1 MTDKLITAFV
11 RALVSLVAGVSV
23 DTLPLVEVDSSN
35 SVVVSKAVVLIVTS
49 SVIVV
54 VELEDGRLVWL
65 VVWLVETIDSGV
77 VVLTAIVVSWPT
89 VDIEGVEEVNESAE
103 VVVNSTVGVVIVSNL
118 HGSESKVIYKVIL
131 VGNKILTVS
140 NKDGSIKGS

>member
-11 RALVSLVAGVSV
+11 RALVSGVSV
-23 DTLPLVEVDSSN
+23 DTLPLVEVDTSN
-35 SVVVSKAVVLIVTS
+35 SVVVSKVVVLKFMS
-49 SVIVV
+49 SVVV
-54 VELEDGRLVWL
+54 GRLVWL

-77 VVLTAIVVSWPT
+77 VVLTAVVVSWPT

-131 VGNKILTVS
+131 VGNKLLTVS